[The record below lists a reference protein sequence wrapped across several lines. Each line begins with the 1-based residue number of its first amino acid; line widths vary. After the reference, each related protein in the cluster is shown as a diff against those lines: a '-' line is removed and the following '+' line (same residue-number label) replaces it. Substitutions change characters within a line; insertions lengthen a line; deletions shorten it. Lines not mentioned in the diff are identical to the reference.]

1 MKYRPWKPSL
11 DTLDA
16 WRSFT
21 LSMVALVSL
30 AVLLWLMA

>member
-16 WRSFT
+16 WRSW
-21 LSMVALVSL
+21 LRAVAPLAAA
-30 AVLLWLMA
+30 AVLLWLVV